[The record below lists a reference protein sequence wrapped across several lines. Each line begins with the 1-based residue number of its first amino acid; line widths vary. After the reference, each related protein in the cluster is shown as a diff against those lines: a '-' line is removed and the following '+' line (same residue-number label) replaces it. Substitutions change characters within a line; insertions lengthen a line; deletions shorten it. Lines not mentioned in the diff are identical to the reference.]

1 MEDYDAGGEGSN
13 RALAAELIT
22 TVALLATPQKLLEF
36 LPAPGAD
43 MPAELRDQ
51 IVARLRKGNK
61 LKEEQQYYEET
72 FQQLMAIRKA
82 ALPDRLKA
90 GDLIRQRVTKA
101 ADKKLAI
108 IAWLLPGLAGDAA
121 KEAGCLASLRLG
133 STALALEQFR
143 AAHDNRYP
151 DALAELAPDYLASTP
166 MDPFDG
172 QPLRYRKKG
181 GGYLLYSIG
190 PDLQDDSGERMS
202 GKDGD
207 IVFAVV
213 TPAKPAK

>member
-1 MEDYDAGGEGSN
+1 
-13 RALAAELIT
+13 
-22 TVALLATPQKLLEF
+22 
-36 LPAPGAD
+36 
-43 MPAELRDQ
+43 
-51 IVARLRKGNK
+51 
-61 LKEEQQYYEET
+61 
-72 FQQLMAIRKA
+72 MAIRKT

-90 GDLIRQRVTKA
+90 GDLIRRRVTKA

-121 KEAGCLASLRLG
+121 KEAGCLASLRLA

-151 DALAELAPDYLASTP
+151 DTLRELTPDYLTSTP
-166 MDPFDG
+166 VDPFDG
-172 QPLRYRKKG
+172 LPLRYRKKD

-190 PDLQDDSGERMS
+190 PDLKDDSGERMN
-202 GKDGD
+202 GKEGD

-213 TPAKPAK
+213 TSAKPAK